1 MRDAISVE
9 QLSKRFEDVEAISGI
24 SFIALLMLSLRNIR
38 KHWIA

>member
-9 QLSKRFEDVEAISGI
+9 NLSKRFENVEAVNGI
-24 SFIALLMLSLRNIR
+24 SFITIFMLSLRNIR